1 MPFELKRL
9 PFCIA
14 VSKRMSLI
22 AVYVALWDRKDV
34 LLGITVSSY
43 SMGATVFIFWY
54 RAFSNKIGKEFYLVG
69 SWESRLN

>member
-1 MPFELKRL
+1 
-9 PFCIA
+9 
-14 VSKRMSLI
+14 MSLI

-54 RAFSNKIGKEFYLVG
+54 RAFSSLLSRLRKKGDKIGKESYLVG
-69 SWESRLN
+69 SWESRLNSTWCDI